1 MIKKIEFHPIG
12 TIHSPFNDLSGMP
25 IQPSAALGVKGT
37 VELHKN
43 LIPALGDLDGFSHIY
58 LLYYFHLSKSFHLKV
73 APFMED
79 QPHGLFATRAPERP
93 NQIGLSVVKLISI
106 EGNTLQIENIDVVDG
121 TPLLDIKPYIRQ
133 MEPTENLRIGW
144 LEKHTLRV
152 NSKLSDDRFSHE

>member
-1 MIKKIEFHPIG
+1 
-12 TIHSPFNDLSGMP
+12 
-25 IQPSAALGVKGT
+25 
-37 VELHKN
+37 
-43 LIPALGDLDGFSHIY
+43 
-58 LLYYFHLSKSFHLKV
+58 
-73 APFMED
+73 MED